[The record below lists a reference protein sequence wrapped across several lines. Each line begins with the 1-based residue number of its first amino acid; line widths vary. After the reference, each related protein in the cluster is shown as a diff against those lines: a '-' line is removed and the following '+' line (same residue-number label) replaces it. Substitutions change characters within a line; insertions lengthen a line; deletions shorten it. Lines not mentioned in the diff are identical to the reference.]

1 MLGVQKHQRRARTL
15 TSADEMNPPAFH
27 KVWINITVYLQYL
40 GFRIT
45 PQRAAIRKIAANNPA
60 ITSIKYDSLPV
71 PPFGA

>member
-15 TSADEMNPPAFH
+15 PSTDEMNPPAFH

-45 PQRAAIRKIAANNPA
+45 PKERRSEK
-60 ITSIKYDSLPV
+60 
-71 PPFGA
+71 